1 MARLQKLRC
10 RRAQVSETPDPV
22 RLDLKR
28 DHMANGTRIA
38 RGGASSD
45 GGGSKP
51 DSEGGFGHDFVI
63 NLMEHLVVPV
73 FVLNAKCEVIIWN
86 RACQRLTGVPASEVL
101 GTSEHWRGF
110 YDEPRPTLADLVCQ
124 GRADEVVHLY
134 AQHDEFAEGRHG
146 LSAENWCDMPR
157 VGSRFYLAIDAGPIY
172 DSHGSII
179 AVVETVRDM
188 TVQKRAQIALQH
200 LAARDGLTGLAN
212 RRSFDETLHA
222 EWRRTVRESQG
233 IAILMIDVDNFKAF
247 NDRHGHLAGDDCLRH
262 IAAAMQAEIM
272 RGGDLVARFGGEE
285 FAVIL
290 PNLDIEGA
298 RVVAERMRSSVERL
312 GRDLSANCPG
322 VTVSIGVAAAIDSI
336 SPVPSGLLAAA
347 DAALYEAKNGRNRV
361 VAHMASADL
370 PDEAIF
376 PSLARK

>member
-1 MARLQKLRC
+1 MADGK
-10 RRAQVSETPDPV
+10 
-22 RLDLKR
+22 
-28 DHMANGTRIA
+28 RIA
-38 RGGASSD
+38 RGRAYPEGATRNPESD
-45 GGGSKP
+45 
-51 DSEGGFGHDFVI
+51 ERFGHDFVI

-86 RACQRLTGVPASEVL
+86 RACERLTGVPASEVL

-124 GRADEVVHLY
+124 GRADEVVDLY

-157 VGSRFYLAIDAGPIY
+157 VGSRFYLAIDAGPIH
-172 DSHGSII
+172 DSRGAII

-212 RRSFDETLHA
+212 RRCFDETLHA
-222 EWRRTVRESQG
+222 EWRRAMRESQG
-233 IAILMIDVDNFKAF
+233 IAMLMIDVDNFKAF

-262 IAAAMQAEIM
+262 IAAAMQGEIM
-272 RGGDLVARFGGEE
+272 RGGDVVARFGGEE

-290 PNLDIEGA
+290 PNMDLDGA
-298 RVVAERMRSSVERL
+298 RVVAERMRASVERL
-312 GRDLSANCPG
+312 GRDVVANCPG
-322 VTVSIGVAAAIDSI
+322 VTVSIGVAAAADSL
-336 SPVPSGLLAAA
+336 SPLPSHLMAAA
-347 DAALYEAKNGRNRV
+347 DTAMYEAKNGGRNRV
-361 VAHMASADL
+361 IAHRADSNL
-370 PDEAIF
+370 EDAVNVIVPPVI
-376 PSLARK
+376 ST